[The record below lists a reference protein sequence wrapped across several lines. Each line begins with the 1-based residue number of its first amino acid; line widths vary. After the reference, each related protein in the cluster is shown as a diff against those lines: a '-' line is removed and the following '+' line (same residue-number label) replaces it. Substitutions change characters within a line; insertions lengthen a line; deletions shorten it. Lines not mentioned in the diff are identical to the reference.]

1 MCILGAENIM
11 DIDKKKRIK
20 TLIFQC
26 NALRNS
32 VERSLQDTATLET
45 GRYASFKTYAKRYNE
60 IAKSVLVEL
69 RPDISM
75 SYYDI
80 DKMPEWS
87 DSLWPHQRQIME
99 SILLETDM
107 LLSYLESE
115 SDFLEDE
122 CDSLENFIRARL
134 RSCIFCMPTKEIE
147 IQNAI
152 ETLLIGKGWKKGIDY
167 DRECGRVRFSGKD
180 YVPDFTVKKL
190 QLCIEVKLIREGKK
204 ADIIEQVNSDII
216 GYSKAYK
223 HQMYVIYDLGV
234 IRDEEEFRRDIE
246 NTSEEIRVIVITW
259 IPVNPH

>member
-11 DIDKKKRIK
+11 GIDKKKRIK

-147 IQNAI
+147 I
-152 ETLLIGKGWKKGIDY
+152 L
-167 DRECGRVRFSGKD
+167 
-180 YVPDFTVKKL
+180 
-190 QLCIEVKLIREGKK
+190 
-204 ADIIEQVNSDII
+204 
-216 GYSKAYK
+216 
-223 HQMYVIYDLGV
+223 
-234 IRDEEEFRRDIE
+234 
-246 NTSEEIRVIVITW
+246 
-259 IPVNPH
+259 